1 MTDFAIK
8 ADNDNTTK
16 IRDKHQNL
24 NYATSTIITLSEFD

>member
-8 ADNDNTTK
+8 ADSGNTTK
-16 IRDKHQNL
+16 FRDKHPNL